1 MDRTRSRRGHAGTPG
16 SFVVPMRRG
25 DHDHG
30 RPYRALGGSTSVTK
44 SRILIAEDDPHIREV
59 LHMQLEL
66 NGFEVLEA
74 CDGVEA
80 LALGERG
87 SPDLVLLDVM
97 MPRMDGYET
106 LRRLRA
112 SYATRSIPVI
122 MLTAKNTREDTMS
135 GFRGGAN
142 DYIVKPF
149 DRDEL
154 LLRINN
160 QLQWSRQQREANP
173 LTGLPGNLSINEE
186 TTRRLASGAPFALLH
201 VDIDF
206 FKAYN
211 DHYGYARGDQA
222 IQTLSRILVEAAG
235 HHGEGNFVG
244 HIGGD
249 DFVLLSSSEHA
260 EAIGQEIIDAFNAVV
275 PGLYDPEDRERR
287 YVEVLGRQHD
297 IERFPLM
304 SVTIALVRTDR
315 AQVSHLAQLAD
326 IAQEL
331 KEHGKGIPGSVLV
344 GERRHAGEAGLP
356 AGPDAADAERH
367 AA

>member
-1 MDRTRSRRGHAGTPG
+1 MN
-16 SFVVPMRRG
+16 
-25 DHDHG
+25 
-30 RPYRALGGSTSVTK
+30 K
-44 SRILIAEDDPHIREV
+44 SRILIAEDEPHIREL

-66 NGFEVLEA
+66 SGFDVVEA

-80 LALGERG
+80 VELAERAR
-87 SPDLVLLDVM
+87 PDVMLLDVM
-97 MPRMDGYET
+97 MPRMDGYEA
-106 LRRLRA
+106 LKRLRG
-112 SYATRSIPVI
+112 SYATRFIPII

-149 DRDEL
+149 DTSEL

-186 TTRRLASGAPFALLH
+186 SARRLASGAPFALLQ
-201 VDIDF
+201 VDIDY

-211 DHYGYARGDQA
+211 DHYGYARGDEA
-222 IQTLSRILVEAAG
+222 IQTLSRLLVETAG
-235 HHGEGNFVG
+235 RHGEGNFVG

-249 DFVLLSSSEHA
+249 DFVLLSTPEHA
-260 EAIGQEIIDAFNAVV
+260 EAIGQGIIESFDRAV
-275 PGLYDPEDRERR
+275 PGLYDPEDRERG
-287 YVEVLGRQHD
+287 YVEVMSRRHNL
-297 IERFPLM
+297 ERFPLM

-315 AQVSHLAQLAD
+315 AQVSHLAQLTD

-331 KEHGKGIPGSVLV
+331 KAHGKGIPGSVLV
-344 GERRHAGEAGLP
+344 GERRHGSQADP
-356 AGPDAADAERH
+356 AGVPATAGPGTLDTERH